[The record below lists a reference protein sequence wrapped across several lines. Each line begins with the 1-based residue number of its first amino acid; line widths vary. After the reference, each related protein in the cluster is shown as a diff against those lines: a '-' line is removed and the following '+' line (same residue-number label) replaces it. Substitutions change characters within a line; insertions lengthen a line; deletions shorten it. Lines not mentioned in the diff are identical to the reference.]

1 METTSAAA
9 AGALAKSVSL
19 TLHTH
24 THIPTNHTGASGK
37 SEPASFESTLT
48 DIFSSSSTAAQRVCW
63 KVCDGHSH
71 SLLFTFY
78 FFHCEDTIPQG
89 SQSQCVLS
97 TLFPHSPEN
106 LFTLP
111 CSESS
116 SVSWAPLSLAHF
128 SLHQVSEKSSSV
140 FVLS

>member
-1 METTSAAA
+1 MENRRRRKVKRSKVWRPH
-9 AGALAKSVSL
+9 GNDVGGDGRSFGKISL
-19 TLHTH
+19 THFTHTH

-116 SVSWAPLSLAHF
+116 SVSWAPLSR
-128 SLHQVSEKSSSV
+128 
-140 FVLS
+140 